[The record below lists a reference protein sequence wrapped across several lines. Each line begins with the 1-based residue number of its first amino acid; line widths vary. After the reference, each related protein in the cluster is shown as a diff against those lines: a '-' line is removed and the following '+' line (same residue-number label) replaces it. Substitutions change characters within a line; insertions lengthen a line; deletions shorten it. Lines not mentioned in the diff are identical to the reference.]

1 MTISETP
8 ATPAAPQPT
17 RRSRLRSVL
26 VGGAL
31 ILSGVVIGV
40 ATTAV
45 SQDYGRDRDGWFDGP
60 RWHDRGGYRDD
71 DRGSRGNM
79 GRDDDRGP
87 RTRMSDDDR
96 DGDRGGSRGWHWR
109 HGGGRF
115 GGGQF
120 LTPGRIER
128 IVNRVLWVVDG
139 SSDQKQ
145 KIGGILRTAA
155 DDLYPLREKHMEG
168 RRQMREVLAAPTV
181 DRTKL
186 EALRVEQMQLA
197 DTASKRITAAIADA
211 ADVLTPAQRT
221 ELGKRFDQH
230 AR

>member
-1 MTISETP
+1 
-8 ATPAAPQPT
+8 
-17 RRSRLRSVL
+17 
-26 VGGAL
+26 
-31 ILSGVVIGV
+31 
-40 ATTAV
+40 
-45 SQDYGRDRDGWFDGP
+45 
-60 RWHDRGGYRDD
+60 
-71 DRGSRGNM
+71 M

-87 RTRMSDDDR
+87 RAGMADDR
-96 DGDRGGSRGWHWR
+96 DGDRGAGRGWHWH

-115 GGGQF
+115 GGGGQF

-139 SSDQKQ
+139 STDQKQ
-145 KIGGILRTAA
+145 KIGTILRSAA

-168 RRQMREVLAAPTV
+168 RQQIREVLAAPTI
-181 DRTKL
+181 DRAKL
-186 EALRVEQMQLA
+186 EALRVQQMQLA

-211 ADVLTPAQRT
+211 GDVLTPAQRA

>member
-8 ATPAAPQPT
+8 ATPAASQPP
-17 RRSRLRSVL
+17 RRSRFRSVL

-45 SQDYGRDRDGWFDGP
+45 SQDYGRDRGWFDGP

-71 DRGSRGNM
+71 DRGPRGRM
-79 GRDDDRGP
+79 SDDDRGP
-87 RTRMSDDDR
+87 HARMGDDDR
-96 DGDRGGSRGWHWR
+96 DGDRGGGRGWHWHR
-109 HGGGRF
+109 GGGRF
-115 GGGQF
+115 AGGGQF

-145 KIGGILRTAA
+145 KIGAILRTAA

-168 RRQMREVLAAPTV
+168 RRQMREVLAAPTI
-181 DRTKL
+181 DRAKL

-197 DTASKRITAAIADA
+197 DTASRRITAAIADA
-211 ADVLTPAQRT
+211 GDVLTPAQRA

>member
-1 MTISETP
+1 MSISDTP
-8 ATPAAPQPT
+8 ATPAAPQPP

-40 ATTAV
+40 ASTAV
-45 SQDYGRDRDGWFDGP
+45 SQDYGRDRGWLDGP
-60 RWHDRGGYRDD
+60 RWHDRGG
-71 DRGSRGNM
+71 N
-79 GRDDDRGP
+79 RDDDRGP
-87 RTRMSDDDR
+87 RGGMGDRSLGDNDR
-96 DGDRGGSRGWHWR
+96 DSDRRSGFAWH

-128 IVNRVLWVVDG
+128 MVNRVLWVVDG

-145 KIGGILRTAA
+145 KIGGILRGAA

-168 RRQMREVLAAPTV
+168 RQQIREVLAAPTI
-181 DRTKL
+181 DRAKL
-186 EALRVEQMQLA
+186 EALRVQQMQLA

-211 ADVLTPAQRT
+211 GEVLTPAQRA

>member
-1 MTISETP
+1 MSISETP
-8 ATPAAPQPT
+8 ATPAAPQPP
-17 RRSRLRSVL
+17 RRSRLRRVL

-45 SQDYGRDRDGWFDGP
+45 SQDYGRDRGWFDGP

-71 DRGSRGNM
+71 DRGPRG
-79 GRDDDRGP
+79 GDRGGAGD
-87 RTRMSDDDR
+87 RSMGDNDR
-96 DGDRGGSRGWHWR
+96 DGDRRPGFAWH

-128 IVNRVLWVVDG
+128 MVNRVLWVVDG
-139 SSDQKQ
+139 STDQKQ
-145 KIGGILRTAA
+145 KIGAILRSAA

-168 RRQMREVLAAPTV
+168 RQQIREVLAAPTI
-181 DRTKL
+181 DRAKL
-186 EALRVEQMQLA
+186 EALRVQQMQLA
-197 DTASKRITAAIADA
+197 DTASKRLTAAIADA
-211 ADVLTPAQRT
+211 GDVLTPAQRAD
-221 ELGKRFDQH
+221 LGKRFDQH

>member
-1 MTISETP
+1 MSISETP
-8 ATPAAPQPT
+8 ATPAAPQPPH
-17 RRSRLRSVL
+17 RSRLRGVL

-45 SQDYGRDRDGWFDGP
+45 SQDYGGRERGWLDGP
-60 RWHDRGGYRDD
+60 RWHDRGD
-71 DRGSRGNM
+71 SRGD
-79 GRDDDRGP
+79 RDNDRGP
-87 RTRMSDDDR
+87 RGRMSDNDR
-96 DGDRGGSRGWHWR
+96 DADRGGDRGAGAGWHWHR
-109 HGGGRF
+109 GGGRF
-115 GGGQF
+115 GGQF

-139 SSDQKQ
+139 STDQKQ
-145 KIGGILRTAA
+145 KIGTILRSAA

-168 RRQMREVLAAPTV
+168 RQQIREVLAAPTI
-181 DRTKL
+181 DRAKL
-186 EALRVEQMQLA
+186 EALRVQQMQLA
-197 DTASKRITAAIADA
+197 DAASKRITAAIADA
-211 ADVLTPAQRT
+211 GDVLTPAQRA

>member
-1 MTISETP
+1 MSISETP
-8 ATPAAPQPT
+8 ATPAAPQSP

-26 VGGAL
+26 VGSAL
-31 ILSGVVIGV
+31 ILSGVMIGV

-45 SQDYGRDRDGWFDGP
+45 SQDYGRDRGWFDGP

-71 DRGSRGNM
+71 DRGPRGRM
-79 GRDDDRGP
+79 SDDDRGP
-87 RTRMSDDDR
+87 RAGMSDDDR
-96 DGDRGGSRGWHWR
+96 DGDGGASRGWHWHR
-109 HGGGRF
+109 GGGRF

-128 IVNRVLWVVDG
+128 MVNRVLWVVDG

-145 KIGGILRTAA
+145 KIGAILRTAA

-168 RRQMREVLAAPTV
+168 RRQIREVLAAPTI
-181 DRTKL
+181 DRARL
-186 EALRVEQMQLA
+186 EALRVEQMQIA

-211 ADVLTPAQRT
+211 GDVLTPAQRA